1 MPTDD
6 LLRCSSKGV
15 RVRRWKDRDDIA
27 HLTPLG
33 EPGSLQHHHIDEIVD
48 CLVSTGITGVLSAAV
63 GPAEEAVFREAGFR
77 VHERLLLLRH
87 DLENLD
93 PVTIENL
100 RRASWRQRDQ
110 VLAVDNRAFDGFWQL
125 DATGL
130 LDAVRATPQS
140 RFRTSHGSE
149 GQVTGYAIT
158 GRAGT
163 SGFVQRLA
171 VDPGQQGN
179 ALGRNLVL
187 DGLHWLRRRG
197 ARQAFVNTQHI
208 NARAAELYRRVGFR
222 AEDHDL
228 AVLSW
233 GEAP

>member
-6 LLRCSSKGV
+6 LLRWSSRGV
-15 RVRRWKDRDDIA
+15 RVRQWKGRTDIA

-33 EPGSLQHHHIDEIVD
+33 EPGALQQDHIDGIVD
-48 CLVSTGITGVLSAAV
+48 CLVSAGITGMFSAAV
-63 GPAEEAVFREAGFR
+63 GPAEEQVFLDAGFK

-87 DLENLD
+87 NLEQLGE
-93 PVTIENL
+93 VTIANL
-100 RRASWRQRDQ
+100 RRAAWRHRDQ
-110 VLAVDNRAFDGFWQL
+110 VLAVDNRAFGEFWRL

-140 RFRTSHGSE
+140 RFRASYESE
-149 GQVTGYAIT
+149 GTITGYAIT
-158 GRAGT
+158 GRAGS
-163 SGFVQRLA
+163 SGFIQRLA
-171 VDPGQQGN
+171 VDPLQQGN

-197 ARQAFVNTQHI
+197 VRQAFVNTQHI
-208 NARAAELYRRVGFR
+208 NTRAADLYRRVGFR
-222 AEDHDL
+222 DEAHDL
-228 AVLSW
+228 AVLAW